1 MQKDIDGKSTALEVH
16 ILGVD
21 GIGLEAGNAGMVSGR
36 VLPWLQDTP
45 DQDVWT
51 KWGVTYRDV
60 VILDPDGYRVDVY
73 NLTEHDLADS
83 GNRAELEQ
91 RLLDRAGKP

>member
-1 MQKDIDGKSTALEVH
+1 MQKDIDNKSTKLQVQ

-21 GIGLEAGNAGMVSGR
+21 AIGLEAGNAGITSGR

-45 DQDVWT
+45 EQNAWQ
-51 KWGVTYRDV
+51 KWDVTYRDV
-60 VILDPDGYRVDVY
+60 VILDPNGYRVDVY

-83 GNRAELEQ
+83 GNYAALEQ
-91 RLLDRAGKP
+91 RLVDRAGTP